1 MKIVYE
7 WALTLESGVEIVG
20 PELAKLAPWRS
31 DAVDLYLVCNTFDQG
46 FLVSRH
52 LTFPN
57 TQDFTRSPLPFQL
70 EWAESLP
77 FSKEKKK

>member
-1 MKIVYE
+1 MKTVYE

-31 DAVDLYLVCNTFDQG
+31 EAVNLYLACDTFDQS
-46 FLVSRH
+46 FLVSRR

-57 TQDFTRSPLPFQL
+57 TAAFTQVPETFQL
-70 EWAESLP
+70 EWVSNLTP
-77 FSKEKKK
+77 NL